1 MRTPVAPPDEPV
13 VLVVDDDEMV
23 RGLVAAA
30 LLRAGFTV
38 TLAVGGQQAVEV
50 YSRRHGEVAVV
61 LLGVQ
66 MPGLDGPRTS
76 GLLRAVNPAVRY
88 GFVSGH
94 LGEEEAAG
102 SLPQGAS
109 RVSHKP
115 FNPEALRGLATE
127 R

>member
-13 VLVVDDDEMV
+13 VLVVDDDEMA
-23 RGLVAAA
+23 RGLAAAA

-50 YSRRHGEVAVV
+50 YSRQQGEVAVV

-66 MPGLDGPRTS
+66 VPGLDGPRTS
-76 GLLRAVNPAVRY
+76 GLLRAVNPAVRH

-102 SLPQGAS
+102 
-109 RVSHKP
+109 
-115 FNPEALRGLATE
+115 
-127 R
+127 